1 MNFVQVEFVIGMVMV
16 QIKVNGEFEIIE
28 NNITIAELLSYR
40 KLPSV
45 FVVELNKNIIKKDD
59 YNKIFLKDGDIVE
72 IATFCAGG

>member
-1 MNFVQVEFVIGMVMV
+1 MNFVQVEFVIGMVMM

-59 YNKIFLKDGDIVE
+59 YNKTFLKDGDIVE